1 MQKRRN
7 SIGNA
12 LEIRFFLHYAI
23 IVYIII
29 IIIII
34 ITSILKWHL
43 QRKHSDGLFC
53 QELIFGLQYIV
64 PINPPPRYQL
74 WQPHK
79 MRQGQHL
86 NLKKMDMDGKA
97 IKPQAL
103 GGGY

>member
-34 ITSILKWHL
+34 IISIFKWEITQTNYFAKNIWTS
-43 QRKHSDGLFC
+43 
-53 QELIFGLQYIV
+53 V
-64 PINPPPRYQL
+64 
-74 WQPHK
+74 
-79 MRQGQHL
+79 
-86 NLKKMDMDGKA
+86 
-97 IKPQAL
+97 
-103 GGGY
+103 